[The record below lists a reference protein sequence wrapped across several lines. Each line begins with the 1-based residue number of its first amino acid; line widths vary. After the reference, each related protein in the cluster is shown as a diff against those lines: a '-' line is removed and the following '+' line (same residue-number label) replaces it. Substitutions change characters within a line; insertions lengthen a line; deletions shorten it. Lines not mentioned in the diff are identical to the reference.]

1 MLGSSCQGKRKE
13 KKIKNYNKSKLFP
26 SFFFNENE
34 VDIEERMLN
43 MLPLFQRKG
52 ATGFDLTALGSVIT
66 LFSR

>member
-1 MLGSSCQGKRKE
+1 LAAAAKGKE
-13 KKIKNYNKSKLFP
+13 KKKKLQQKLIV